1 MLVRNGAFAYR
12 PILGLSLRLRTSWN
26 PLRPKFRE
34 HSADCE
40 VRPKRMNA
48 APGRSYRAR
57 GEEEISSS
65 GGYYREFRETPTR
78 EGLQEQMP
86 EANGV
91 ARMLM

>member
-1 MLVRNGAFAYR
+1 
-12 PILGLSLRLRTSWN
+12 
-26 PLRPKFRE
+26 
-34 HSADCE
+34 
-40 VRPKRMNA
+40 MNA